1 MSHAYHDSSMIE
13 TAKSMDSLVSSSLR
27 MVLPSTVVMF
37 RTKAQSRGFLHV
49 ESTPMKM
56 CCARMKPLAALAYE
70 VGALRLMKRSRH
82 KPRFSHIHF
91 FISEAASFL
100 HQPRQGRL
108 HCKKHLLSQVLFAWW
123 RLMGSPVCGRA
134 GSAGKRA
141 TGTFSNTPPFEPIF
155 PICRR
160 RHRPAGG
167 VFFWWRL
174 MGSNHRPHACEA
186 CALTS

>member
-1 MSHAYHDSSMIE
+1 MEESFNANRKRIRIDRQSSVSMLLIFQCLSTLFWYISCC
-13 TAKSMDSLVSSSLR
+13 TA
-27 MVLPSTVVMF
+27 F
-37 RTKAQSRGFLHV
+37 
-49 ESTPMKM
+49 TPMKM